1 MSQDSAT
8 PSSSSKKQDKKNRRA
23 AKVQQKEAS
32 GESEQTNEAAVSTPP
47 GASASSDVT
56 SSSKLDK
63 KARRAAKLKE
73 KEQSQ
78 DSKES
83 SAPSNKVETG
93 DTKENQQPGPPPDGE
108 KKKLSKAER
117 RELQEAQR
125 KAKLEKKLEAT
136 SQPSISSK
144 DSIEKAVT
152 NEITKKSTKTKS
164 SKAHLSSKDNTVH
177 LFSHLPSFKGSLPK
191 TKSYIHPAISQI
203 GLQYATGVV
212 CGGNA
217 RAVAL
222 LCALKQVVQDY
233 ITPDQKEL
241 ARDLHDQ
248 VKRYM
253 EFLDLCR
260 PILSA
265 WTVSANISLHNS
277 LLQWK
282 DRPAG
287 KWPLVSR
294 L

>member
-1 MSQDSAT
+1 MECVDSLALQ
-8 PSSSSKKQDKKNRRA
+8 SSTYKC
-23 AKVQQKEAS
+23 
-32 GESEQTNEAAVSTPP
+32 
-47 GASASSDVT
+47 
-56 SSSKLDK
+56 
-63 KARRAAKLKE
+63 
-73 KEQSQ
+73 
-78 DSKES
+78 
-83 SAPSNKVETG
+83 
-93 DTKENQQPGPPPDGE
+93 
-108 KKKLSKAER
+108 
-117 RELQEAQR
+117 
-125 KAKLEKKLEAT
+125 
-136 SQPSISSK
+136 SK

-152 NEITKKSTKTKS
+152 NEITKKSTKSVKS

-233 ITPDQKEL
+233 VTPDQKEL

-260 PILSA
+260 PIS
-265 WTVSANISLHNS
+265 VSMDSVSKYISPIILCCSGRTDQQASGH
-277 LLQWK
+277 
-282 DRPAG
+282 
-287 KWPLVSR
+287 
-294 L
+294 